1 MILEDV
7 ALFEGRMRAGILT
20 AAKSAN
26 LAALAVLLVLG
37 SGCVAPHP
45 LADPDQTT
53 FAYHQNGY
61 SQLAL
66 SDSVRHAAST
76 NINETDSGDSGVRQA
91 AYQLPSGDKPNPFQP
106 NGKKPS
112 APMPPERLPLPRES
126 EPGLAKEIDGP
137 ETGLTLDQVINT
149 TLLADPQ
156 LRAGFQAISQA
167 NGDALTASLRPNPNF
182 EIAQTLLPLTEPFT
196 VDREGG
202 PPQLDVMLTFP
213 IDWFIFGKRA
223 AEMMAAN
230 LEVRVSEA
238 EYADLVRVRVLEA
251 ATAFY
256 DVLEAKALVELAEL
270 DVENFQRVE
279 QITQAVVDGGNLP
292 RIELSR
298 VRLDRLQAEQG
309 LRDARNELV
318 AAVAALRAT
327 MGLGDADPDFDVAG
341 SLDDIAVQE
350 FPDVE
355 DALAM
360 AVENRPDITALQRK
374 IAQANAEAESERRQA
389 FPEVTPMIGYTRQF
403 QEKAI
408 GFPDA
413 NSFGLGLEM
422 GLPIFDRNQGN
433 RRRAASVIIQQH

>member
-1 MILEDV
+1 M
-7 ALFEGRMRAGILT
+7 
-20 AAKSAN
+20 
-26 LAALAVLLVLG
+26 
-37 SGCVAPHP
+37 
-45 LADPDQTT
+45 
-53 FAYHQNGY
+53 
-61 SQLAL
+61 
-66 SDSVRHAAST
+66 
-76 NINETDSGDSGVRQA
+76 
-91 AYQLPSGDKPNPFQP
+91 
-106 NGKKPS
+106 
-112 APMPPERLPLPRES
+112 
-126 EPGLAKEIDGP
+126 
-137 ETGLTLDQVINT
+137 
-149 TLLADPQ
+149 
-156 LRAGFQAISQA
+156 
-167 NGDALTASLRPNPNF
+167 
-182 EIAQTLLPLTEPFT
+182 
-196 VDREGG
+196 
-202 PPQLDVMLTFP
+202 DVMLTFP